1 MTPLSDRV
9 FSSSHFKVP
18 INICPQSL
26 VPLKAATLS
35 LLSVLLLHGELPD
48 EPLVGGV
55 QEDGGVVQWLR
66 LLANRLGY
74 IQVVYFS

>member
-1 MTPLSDRV
+1 MTSLSDRV
-9 FSSSHFKVP
+9 FSSSHFKISVH
-18 INICPQSL
+18 ICPQSL

-66 LLANRLGY
+66 LLENRLGY
-74 IQVVYFS
+74 IQVVIFS